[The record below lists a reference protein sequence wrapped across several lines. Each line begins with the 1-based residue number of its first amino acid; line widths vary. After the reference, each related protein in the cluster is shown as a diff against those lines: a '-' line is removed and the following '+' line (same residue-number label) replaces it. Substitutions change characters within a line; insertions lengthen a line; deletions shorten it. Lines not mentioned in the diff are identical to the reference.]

1 MRSLFF
7 AWRALTI
14 NDALPDGGA
23 GSVLRF
29 IRFGH
34 GQLVRK
40 ARKGCAG
47 RQGVRLEPKTGD
59 IGERGADR
67 FPRIIGLHACA
78 ESFFR
83 FAAFTPCQKGQERH
97 DQKRQ
102 NQQDNQRDT
111 QDIP

>member
-1 MRSLFF
+1 MRTLFF

-14 NDALPDGGA
+14 DDALPDGGA

-59 IGERGADR
+59 IGEHGADS
-67 FPRIIGLHACA
+67 FPRIFGLHACA

-97 DQKRQ
+97 SQKRQ